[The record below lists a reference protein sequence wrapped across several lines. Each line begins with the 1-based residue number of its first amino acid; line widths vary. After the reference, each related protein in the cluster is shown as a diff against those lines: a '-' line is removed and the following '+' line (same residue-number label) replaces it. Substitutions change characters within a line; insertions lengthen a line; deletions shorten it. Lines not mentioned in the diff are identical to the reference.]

1 MVTSTHEASHRIFQ
15 DRPELLTPVFDLLGV
30 PMSAKASVSV
40 LSVDVTEIQ
49 PLERRVDTVLRV
61 EPSDGDAFLLAI
73 ETQGRRDNRK
83 ATSWSYYVGYLHE
96 KFCLPVL
103 LLVTCTDRRTA
114 RWATGPFT
122 CEVGGWTTQSTHPLV
137 LSPDNVPMITDRR
150 TAARNLAMAT
160 FSAITHSR
168 NPKAEAI
175 LEALFGA
182 LQETDPQTALYF
194 SGLLEIGLGD
204 TPARQTWR
212 KLMSFT
218 NFFPGRGTL
227 LEETYLEGQAEGEA
241 RGEARGE
248 AKAILRFLEARGI
261 SVPKEARDRIAGCT
275 DLDLLNRWL
284 DRTPHVESVDDLFAG
299 DAGPAADKAED

>member
-40 LSVDVTEIQ
+40 LSADVTEIQ

-61 EPSDGDAFLLAI
+61 EPSDGCAFLLAV
-73 ETQGRRDNRK
+73 ETQGLRDNRK
-83 ATSWSYYVGYLHE
+83 ATSWSY
-96 KFCLPVL
+96 
-103 LLVTCTDRRTA
+103 
-114 RWATGPFT
+114 
-122 CEVGGWTTQSTHPLV
+122 
-137 LSPDNVPMITDRR
+137 VPMITDRR
-150 TAARNLAMAT
+150 TVARNLAMAT
-160 FSAITHSR
+160 FSAT
-168 NPKAEAI
+168 
-175 LEALFGA
+175 
-182 LQETDPQTALYF
+182 
-194 SGLLEIGLGD
+194 GD

-241 RGEARGE
+241 KGE

-261 SVPKEARDRIAGCT
+261 SVPEEARDRIADCT
-275 DLDLLNRWL
+275 DLGLLNRWL
-284 DRTPHVESVDDLFAG
+284 DRTPHVRSVDELFAE
-299 DAGPAADKAED
+299 DQRTTADQGEAQHTAPS